1 MKRPSLLAVG
11 LLLCSCG
18 LASAAMVVQGYNPA
32 NHDRFYV
39 GADKAFIGDPYNWSG
54 VGVNGFASWATMIS
68 PDYFISAN
76 HSHPA
81 DGSTLTFYYSNDP
94 NGGYETAT
102 VDSGQYIGD
111 ADVWLGKLSAP
122 VSSNVAKYPVL
133 SLPSL
138 SAYVGLTVDTFGL
151 SNSSIASQNQRL
163 GRNVITVDTAAV
175 FEYNYDAPGLGADE
189 SLATSGD
196 SGAGVRGCRR
206 DAGPRRHGLVRQPNH
221 LCRRL
226 LRLRLHRPD
235 QCGHGGRTG
244 DDHFGSGTVY
254 AGHVSPGRN
263 RSLRLEGL
271 AETKVTKNVGRPG
284 QHDAAEVFRLS
295 RPARGGS
302 GLPPCLLCPPVADIA
317 EEGEDLFHCG
327 DSLADFAKTVVTE
340 RDHAGGGCCFAEI
353 ADRGVGDDGVA
364 DLVAHH

>member
-138 SAYVGLTVDTFGL
+138 SAYVGLTVNTFGL

-196 SGAGVRGCRR
+196 SGAPAFVVVGGTP
-206 DAGPRRHGLVRQPNH
+206 ALV
-221 LCRRL
+221 
-226 LRLRLHRPD
+226 
-235 QCGHGGRTG
+235 
-244 DDHFGSGTVY
+244 GTVWFGNQTTY
-254 AGHVSPGRN
+254 V
-263 RSLRLEGL
+263 
-271 AETKVTKNVGRPG
+271 
-284 QHDAAEVFRLS
+284 
-295 RPARGGS
+295 
-302 GLPPCLLCPPVADIA
+302 
-317 EEGEDLFHCG
+317 G
-327 DSLADFAKTVVTE
+327 DSFVSGYIGQINAAMVGEQATTISVPEPCTLDMLALGA
-340 RDHAGGGCCFAEI
+340 I
-353 ADRGVGDDGVA
+353 GVFVWKGWRKRK
-364 DLVAHH
+364 